1 MVGFPN
7 VRYARVTVCATSA
20 QQQET
25 KIFITTS
32 VTKENTKQ
40 TLRCLVV
47 IRRADITKTGLA
59 FCCCAFRNVFDVT
72 M

>member
-20 QQQET
+20 QVQEK
-25 KIFITTS
+25 KIFFTTS

-40 TLRCLVV
+40 TLRCFAV
-47 IRRADITKTGLA
+47 IRRADLTTNGL
-59 FCCCAFRNVFDVT
+59 T
-72 M
+72 L